1 MIYRVRHT
9 TRYLYSESVSQCH
22 SVAHLLPRNTY
33 FQRCNSARITVNPL
47 PGTGADR
54 TDYFGN
60 HTYHFA
66 VQIPHQTLEITA
78 ESEVEI
84 LAQRQSLSLDFGAS
98 CADARNLL
106 PDLSQQEN
114 VRAREFTLNSP
125 LVKAGG
131 DDH

>member
-33 FQRCNSARITVNPL
+33 FQRCNSARITVN
-47 PGTGADR
+47 
-54 TDYFGN
+54 YFGN
-60 HTYHFA
+60 HTEHIA
-66 VQIPHQTLEITA
+66 AQIPHQTLEITA